1 MTIQN
6 IKGTLAR
13 LLATENLI
21 VEHKKCETAQFNVE
35 TRVLTLPIWENFSS
49 MIYDLLVGHEVGH
62 ALFTPNEDFTNLK
75 APQSYLNVT
84 EDARIEKLMKRKF
97 PGLNKTFF
105 RGYNELMDLDF
116 FDVKDTDLSTIAL
129 IDRIN
134 LYFKGN
140 RDIEFS
146 SEEQPLVD
154 MTSAS
159 ETFGEAIEAAE
170 AIYTFMKKEWEQKK
184 KDKEDIQVPQSG
196 NHGGSPSETESADV
210 EESEQ
215 KEGEQPQQSQGG
227 SSGDGDIKE
236 STEEISIDDV
246 LTDESLQEKLKKAA
260 GKYGMD
266 YQYYEVPQVNLDTVI
281 VSNKEVWDC
290 AYNFWEERYESMKYS
305 EQKYQQFKKDIQ
317 KEVNYLVKEFEC
329 KKSADAYARSSTSR
343 TGVLDT
349 TKLHTFKFN
358 DDLFKKVTVL
368 PDGKNHGLI
377 FILDW
382 SGSMSQV
389 LHDTVKQ
396 LLSLVLFCRKV
407 KIPFEVYSFTCEWFK
422 GDDTGTMYSDRG
434 RWNQTPHMQPGQ
446 GKLAVNKWFNL
457 LNILTHKVNAQDF
470 ERQCKGLF
478 TLSLGMWPDKLGLS
492 GTPLNEA
499 LICLHTIIPQFKKE
513 NGIQKLHVSILTDG
527 ESAGV
532 PYFSWID
539 RPDGESYWGNV
550 HTREDIGFVRNRKN
564 GHVYQ
569 IDHRYTGM
577 TKALLGHLS
586 DLYPEMNL
594 IGFRLVSGGEFNRF
608 LGMLGRYGDEELT
621 SEYRKNKSVAIDG
634 TGYVKYFAINATSL
648 NNQVEFEVEEGAKK
662 STIRSAFKK
671 SLANK
676 KLNKKVLSQFIELVA

>member
-1 MTIQN
+1 MSIQN

-35 TRVLTLPIWENFSS
+35 TRVLTLPIWENFSN
-49 MIYDLLVGHEVGH
+49 IVYDLLVGHEVGH
-62 ALFTPNEDFTNLK
+62 ALFTPNEDFSNLK

-97 PGLNKTFF
+97 PGLNKSFYK
-105 RGYNELMDLDF
+105 GYNELMEMDF
-116 FDVKDTDLSTIAL
+116 FDVKDTDLSTIGL

-146 SEEQPLVD
+146 SKEQPLVD
-154 MTSAS
+154 MTGKS
-159 ETFGEAIEAAE
+159 ETFGEAVEAAE
-170 AIYTFMKKEWEQKK
+170 AIYAFMKEEQEQKK
-184 KDKEDIQVPQSG
+184 EDKQDIEVPQMG
-196 NHGGSPSETESADV
+196 NQGGGSPSETESVDA

-215 KEGEQPQQSQGG
+215 KEEGQPQPQQSQGG
-227 SSGDGDIKE
+227 TAGGDHSD
-236 STEEISIDDV
+236 EEINIDDV
-246 LTDESLQEKLKKAA
+246 LTDESLQEKLKEAA
-260 GKYGMD
+260 AKYGMD

-290 AYNFWEERYESMKYS
+290 AYDYWEGQDYINFYDH
-305 EQKYQQFKKDIQ
+305 KYQQFKKDIQ

-349 TKLHTFKFN
+349 TKLHTYKFN

-382 SGSMSQV
+382 SGSMGHV
-389 LHDTVKQ
+389 LQDTIKQ
-396 LLSLVLFCRKV
+396 LLSLVFFCRKV
-407 KIPFEVYSFTCEWFK
+407 KIPFEVYSFTNEWFK
-422 GDDTGTMYSDRG
+422 GDDTGTMYGDRSQ
-434 RWNQTPHMQPGQ
+434 WNTTPHMEPGQ
-446 GKLAVNKWFNL
+446 GKLCVSKWFNL

-470 ERQCKGLF
+470 ERQCRGLF
-478 TLSLGMWPDKLGLS
+478 ALGYGVWPSKLGLS

-499 LICLHTIIPQFKKE
+499 LISLHTIIPHFKKE
-513 NGIQKLHVSILTDG
+513 NGVQKLHVSVLTDG

-532 PYFSWID
+532 PFFSWID
-539 RPDGESYWGNV
+539 RPDGQSYWGNV
-550 HTREDIGFVRNRKN
+550 HTREDVGFIRNRKN
-564 GHVYQ
+564 GHTYQ
-569 IDHRYTGM
+569 ITGRYTGM
-577 TKALLGHLS
+577 TKSLLDHLS
-586 DLYPEMNL
+586 DVFPDVNL
-594 IGFRLVSGGEFNRF
+594 IGFRLVGSGDFNRF
-608 LGMLGRYGDEELT
+608 LGAINRWQDADLI
-621 SEYRKNKSVAIDG
+621 SEFRKNKSVAIEG
-634 TGYVKYFAINATSL
+634 TGYVKYFAMNANSL
-648 NNQVEFEVEEGAKK
+648 NNNVDFDVQEGAKK

>member
-35 TRVLTLPIWENFSS
+35 TRVLTLPIWENFSNTV
-49 MIYDLLVGHEVGH
+49 YDLLVGHEVGH

-105 RGYNELMDLDF
+105 RGYTELMELDF
-116 FDVKDTDLSTIAL
+116 FDVKDTDLSKIAL

-146 SEEQPLVD
+146 FEEQPLVD

-159 ETFGEAIEAAE
+159 ETFDEAIEAAE
-170 AIYTFMKKEWEQKK
+170 AIYAFMKKEQEKK
-184 KDKEDIQVPQSG
+184 KEDKKDVETPQMG
-196 NHGGSPSETESADV
+196 NQGGGSDPENQSTDV
-210 EESEQ
+210 ETSEEGESE
-215 KEGEQPQQSQGG
+215 EPSMG
-227 SSGDGDIKE
+227 SSGSHGGEDL
-236 STEEISIDDV
+236 SEEINIDDV
-246 LTDESLQEKLKKAA
+246 LTDESLQEKLKEAA
-260 GKYGMD
+260 TKYGAD
-266 YQYYEVPQVNLDTVI
+266 YQYYEVPKINLDSVI
-281 VSNKEVWDC
+281 VPNKEVWDC
-290 AYNFWEERYESMKYS
+290 AFDYWNQNFKIMDVFENKYRN
-305 EQKYQQFKKDIQ
+305 FKKDIQ

-329 KKSADAYARSSTSR
+329 KKSADSYARATTSR

-377 FILDW
+377 FVLDW
-382 SGSMSQV
+382 SGSMGNV
-389 LHDTVKQ
+389 LQDTVKQ
-396 LLSLVLFCRKV
+396 LLSLVFFCRKV
-407 KIPFEVYSFTCEWFK
+407 NIPFEVYSFTNEWFK
-422 GDDTGTMYSDRG
+422 GDDTGSMYSDRS
-434 RWNQTPHMQPGQ
+434 RWNETPHMQPGQ
-446 GKLAVNKWFNL
+446 GKLCVNKWFNL
-457 LNILTHKVNAQDF
+457 MNMLTHKVNAKDF
-470 ERQCKGLF
+470 ERQCM
-478 TLSLGMWPDKLGLS
+478 GMYILAHGIWPQKLGLS

-499 LICLHTIIPQFKKE
+499 IVSLHTIIPQFKKE

-527 ESAGV
+527 ESAGI
-532 PYFSWID
+532 PYYSWVERKD
-539 RPDGESYWGNV
+539 DEGYWGNV
-550 HTREDIGFVRNRKN
+550 HTREDVGFIRNRSN

-569 IDHRYTGM
+569 ICGRYTGM
-577 TKALLGHLS
+577 TKSLLCHLS
-586 DLYPEMNL
+586 DIYPEMNL
-594 IGFRLVSGGEFNRF
+594 IGFRLVGSGEFNRF
-608 LGMLGRYGDEELT
+608 LGNIGRYHDEKLT
-621 SEYRKNKSVAIDG
+621 AEFRKNKSVAIEG
-634 TGYVKYFAINATSL
+634 TGYVKYFAINANSL
-648 NNQVEFEVEEGAKK
+648 ANSVDFDVEEGAKK

-676 KLNKKVLSQFIELVA
+676 KLNKKILSQFVELVA